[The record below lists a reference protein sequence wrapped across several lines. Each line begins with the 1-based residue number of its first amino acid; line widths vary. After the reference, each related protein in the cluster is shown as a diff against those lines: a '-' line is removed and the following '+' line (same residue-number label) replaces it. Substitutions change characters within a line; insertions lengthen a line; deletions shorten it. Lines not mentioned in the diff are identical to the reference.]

1 MQDTGGEAGLS
12 QGGVSARA
20 GQRLPQERALFQD
33 RRMRGQVRQVKDAGF
48 RVTREGG
55 GQDNE

>member
-20 GQRLPQERALFQD
+20 GQRLPQERAFFQD
-33 RRMRGQVRQVKDAGF
+33 RRMHGQVRQVKGAGL
-48 RVTREGG
+48 RVTHKGG
-55 GQDNE
+55 GQENE

>member
-20 GQRLPQERALFQD
+20 GRRLRQD
-33 RRMRGQVRQVKDAGF
+33 RRLHGQVRQVTGAGL
-48 RVTREGG
+48 RVTRKGG
-55 GQDNE
+55 DRRTSERVDD